1 MTFADFIYI
10 FGAIGVFIYGMILL
24 SESLEKAAGEKLKSV
39 LSHITNNKFSAILTG
54 LIVTCVV
61 QSSSATTVMVVS
73 FVNAGLLSLGQA
85 IGVIMG
91 ANIGTTTTAW
101 LISLTHMKVNITV
114 IAYVAIVVG
123 IILLFMKKRKVSSFG
138 YCLIGFGFMFIGLE
152 LLKNAVPAPDP
163 TNTDNFLYTLLMNI
177 PQNNYF
183 SLIIFM
189 LIGTIF
195 TMIVQSSA
203 VTMAFVL
210 TLAASGYIDF
220 YHAAAIVLG
229 ENIGTTITAILA
241 SLAGNKMAKKAALAH
256 CLFNVIGVLWVLI
269 PPCYNFLIFLC
280 QRYGGNNISLE
291 LALFHTFFNV
301 LNVAIL
307 MWFIPYFEKL
317 LNYKSS
323 KSIKYSL
330 LDFDKGIISSSD
342 IAMLEVTKEI
352 EKLAENTENEF
363 LIIDS
368 LLSEN
373 CKDKEIRIQDLHKM
387 KEELTDK
394 NREVSTFLNK
404 MLEGN
409 LSVSTISNIN
419 KMLFS
424 LSFRLNISRSC
435 EIIAQQIS
443 KEEDFSLEL
452 FSKSSEE
459 LAKILGKIKQMFK
472 YTLEKTSKNDG
483 KDVYTLAVLAEED
496 IDKLYWKMKHHTISM
511 MKKKNNK
518 TATVHG
524 LVFLD
529 IIKELEHIGDDLQK
543 IISLNNNDENIF

>member
-123 IILLFMKKRKVSSFG
+123 IILLFIKKRKVSSFG

-483 KDVYTLAVLAEED
+483 KDIYTLAILAEED